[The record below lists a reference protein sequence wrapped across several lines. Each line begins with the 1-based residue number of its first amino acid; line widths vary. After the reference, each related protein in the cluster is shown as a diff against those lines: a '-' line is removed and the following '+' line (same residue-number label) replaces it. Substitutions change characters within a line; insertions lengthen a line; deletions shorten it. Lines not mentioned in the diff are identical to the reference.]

1 MNMNVIQT
9 LTPAQSVSAREELN
23 LSQAKVASNTG
34 VSRPYLSQFEGGKRI
49 LEDGDQQKLL
59 DYFLGHGW
67 EQPEPVFEGDGSAEL
82 VPYVVHDGFVVPNS
96 ISNEDIE
103 SILEEY
109 CENSAKIEGIRSME
123 VKRGAWSGNIDIHHA
138 NAQWLVALMLTARQ
152 FTIKQLL
159 HGQVDMGGEFVERDK
174 KSIATIGEYGDDMFY
189 RIFVKGES
197 LEFRV

>member
-9 LTPAQSVSAREELN
+9 FTPAQCVSAREELN
-23 LSQAKVASNTG
+23 LSQAKVASNIG

-49 LEDGDQQKLL
+49 LEDSDQQALL

-67 EQPEPVFEGDGSAEL
+67 EQSETVSEEGSGDL
-82 VPYVVHDGFVVPNS
+82 VPYVVRDGFVVPNS

-109 CENSAKIEGIRSME
+109 FENSVKIEGIRSVE

-152 FTIKQLL
+152 FTIKKLL

-189 RIFVKGES
+189 RIFVKGEG